1 MKRLSLLIMLSLV
14 AVVLVVGSPV
24 SALYIDT
31 FTIFN
36 SGSDTV
42 YKDFPGEASLT
53 DLTNKAATLSNHG
66 KYEEALVTI
75 NKAITV
81 DPTIARPYYNK
92 GMILYNLG
100 RYEEAIKAFDWG
112 IKIDPKVKDA
122 KYRELAVSKITADNL
137 TK

>member
-1 MKRLSLLIMLSLV
+1 MKRLSLLIILSLV

-36 SGSDTV
+36 PGTKEV

-53 DLTNKAATLSNHG
+53 TLTNKAATLSNHG
-66 KYEEALVTI
+66 KFEEALLAI

-81 DPTIARPYYNK
+81 DPTVARPYYNK

-112 IKIDPKVKDA
+112 IKIDPKAKDA
-122 KYRELAVSKITADNL
+122 KYRELAVNKTTASNL
-137 TK
+137 TN